1 MRGGFEV
8 EKIVVQVDAD
18 LEDLIPG
25 YLQNRRQ
32 DVDAILQALENQDF
46 ETIRILGHTM
56 KGTGGGYGFEAIT
69 EMGRGLEEAA
79 KDKNAPAIRQGATA
93 LLAYLQAVEVVFK

>member
-1 MRGGFEV
+1 M

-32 DVDAILQALENQDF
+32 DVDAISQALGKQDF
-46 ETIRILGHTM
+46 EAIRVLGHTM
-56 KGTGGGYGFEAIT
+56 KGTGGGYGFDAIT
-69 EMGRGLEEAA
+69 EMGRALEEAA
-79 KDKNAPAIRQGATA
+79 KDRDIAAIRQKAAA
-93 LLAYLQAVEVVFK
+93 LLAYLQAVEVVFQ

>member
-46 ETIRILGHTM
+46 ETIRVLGHTM
-56 KGTGGGYGFEAIT
+56 KGTGGGYGFDAIT
-69 EMGRGLEEAA
+69 EMGRDLEAA
-79 KDKNAPAIRQGATA
+79 AKGKNAQAIRQGTAT
-93 LLAYLQAVEVVFK
+93 LLDYLQAVEVVFH

>member
-1 MRGGFEV
+1 M

-32 DVDAILQALENQDF
+32 DVDPILEAVDKQDF
-46 ETIRILGHTM
+46 ETIRVLGHTM
-56 KGTGGGYGFEAIT
+56 KGTGGGYGFDAIT
-69 EMGRGLEEAA
+69 EIGRDLETAA
-79 KDKNAPAIRQGATA
+79 KEANVLAIRQKAAA
-93 LLAYLQAVEVVFK
+93 LLAYLQAVEVVFQ

>member
-1 MRGGFEV
+1 M

-32 DVDAILQALENQDF
+32 DADAILQALENQDL
-46 ETIRILGHTM
+46 ETIRVLGHTM
-56 KGTGGGYGFEAIT
+56 KGTGGGYGFDAIT
-69 EMGRGLEEAA
+69 EMGRALEEGA
-79 KDKNAPAIRQGATA
+79 KARNPQAIRQGVAA
-93 LLAYLQAVEVVFK
+93 LLDYLQAVEVVFT

>member
-1 MRGGFEV
+1 MDKV
-8 EKIVVQVDAD
+8 VVQVDSD

-46 ETIRILGHTM
+46 ETIRVLGHTM
-56 KGTGGGYGFEAIT
+56 KGTGGGYGFDAIT
-69 EMGRGLEEAA
+69 EMGRALEEAA
-79 KDKNAPAIRQGATA
+79 KSRNAQAIHQGVAA
-93 LLAYLQAVEVVFK
+93 LLDYLQAVEVVFQ

>member
-1 MRGGFEV
+1 M

-32 DVDAILQALENQDF
+32 DVGAILQALGNQDF

-56 KGTGGGYGFEAIT
+56 KGTGGGYGFDAIT
-69 EMGRGLEEAA
+69 EMGRALETAA
-79 KDKNAPAIRQGATA
+79 KDKNAQAIQQGTA
-93 LLAYLQAVEVVFK
+93 SLLDYLQAVEVVFQ

>member
-1 MRGGFEV
+1 M

-32 DVDAILQALENQDF
+32 EVDAILHALENQDF
-46 ETIRILGHTM
+46 ETIRVLGHTM
-56 KGTGGGYGFEAIT
+56 KGTGGGYGFDAIT
-69 EMGRGLEEAA
+69 EMGRGLEAAA
-79 KDKNAPAIRQGATA
+79 KDKNVHAIRQGAA
-93 LLAYLQAVEVVFK
+93 DLLDYLQAVEVVLQ

>member
-1 MRGGFEV
+1 M

-32 DVDAILQALENQDF
+32 EVDAILHALENQDF
-46 ETIRILGHTM
+46 KTIRVLGHTM
-56 KGTGGGYGFEAIT
+56 KGTGGGYGFDAIT
-69 EMGRGLEEAA
+69 EMGRGLEAAA
-79 KDKNAPAIRQGATA
+79 KDKNVHAIRQGAA
-93 LLAYLQAVEVVFK
+93 DLLDYLQAVEVVLQ

>member
-1 MRGGFEV
+1 M

-32 DVDAILQALENQDF
+32 EVDSILQALENQDF
-46 ETIRILGHTM
+46 EAIRVLGHTM
-56 KGTGGGYGFEAIT
+56 KGTGGGYGFDAIT
-69 EMGRGLEEAA
+69 EMGHDPGRG
-79 KDKNAPAIRQGATA
+79 RQRKERRRHPPGGRGSFG
-93 LLAYLQAVEVVFK
+93 LSPGRGGGFS

>member
-1 MRGGFEV
+1 M

-25 YLQNRRQ
+25 YLQNRRH
-32 DVDAILQALENQDF
+32 DVDPILKAVDKQDF

-56 KGTGGGYGFEAIT
+56 KGTGGGYGFDAIT
-69 EMGRGLEEAA
+69 EIGRDLETAA
-79 KDKNAPAIRQGATA
+79 KEANVPAIRQKAAA
-93 LLAYLQAVEVVFK
+93 LLAYLQAVEVVFQ

>member
-1 MRGGFEV
+1 M

-32 DVDAILQALENQDF
+32 DVDSILQALENQDF
-46 ETIRILGHTM
+46 ETIRVLGHTM
-56 KGTGGGYGFEAIT
+56 KGTGGGYGFDAIT
-69 EMGRGLEEAA
+69 DIGRALEEAA
-79 KDKNAPAIRQGATA
+79 KNKNVQAISREVVA
-93 LLAYLQAVEVVFK
+93 LRDYLQAVEVVFQ